1 MTTAKAVAHQ
11 MSEDLDEVTATA
23 VDLVAGETAMDLD
36 VEVEIAMDLDVEVT
50 AMGLD
55 VEVETAMDQD
65 VEVEAAMEAQV
76 APHTALPAAVAEILV
91 EVEAGATS
99 EEVGA
104 VVVTLEAAVGASADV
119 EEAAT
124 RNLTWVK

>member
-1 MTTAKAVAHQ
+1 MTTAKVVAHQ

-23 VDLVAGETAMDLD
+23 VVHLVAGETAMDLD
-36 VEVEIAMDLDVEVT
+36 VEVEIAMDLDAEVI
-50 AMGLD
+50 
-55 VEVETAMDQD
+55 AMDLGQ
-65 VEVEAAMEAQV
+65 VEAATEAQV
-76 APHTALPAAVAEILV
+76 ALHMALPAAVAEILV
-91 EVEAGATS
+91 EVVAGATL

-119 EEAAT
+119 EEAVT